1 MYKKKG
7 ARDELLSPASGL
19 VNLCDGSTTR
29 GTLDLSGVQA
39 SSAHLDLRD
48 LPVDDDSCDLE
59 VRLPDAARSVV
70 GVRDIVTMR
79 DALVAYVAAIP
90 CDVHL
95 IHQLDTGHLGAIA
108 LAMSR
113 LENSCVTAG
122 ACSEFRP
129 DLTEQFIV
137 DLALVHVTSR
147 ETTIVQSSRARL
159 RDELLD
165 ERPKLLRARFR
176 RFDRAT
182 LDQRARETTH
192 QRQLL
197 LGSAL
202 E

>member
-1 MYKKKG
+1 M
-7 ARDELLSPASGL
+7 
-19 VNLCDGSTTR
+19 
-29 GTLDLSGVQA
+29 QA
-39 SSAHLDLRD
+39 ASAHLDLSD

-70 GVRDIVTMR
+70 GVRNIVTMR

-108 LAMSR
+108 LGMSR
-113 LENSCVTAG
+113 LENSCVPAG
-122 ACSEFRP
+122 ARSELGT

-147 ETTIVQSSRARL
+147 ETAIVQSSRACL
-159 RDELLD
+159 GDQLLD
-165 ERPKLLRARFR
+165 ERSQLLRARFR
-176 RFDRAT
+176 RLDCTA

-192 QRQLL
+192 ERELL
-197 LGSAL
+197 LGSTL